1 MRVPG
6 AVDQLL
12 CLFLQGVV
20 YRSRDTCSGGK
31 GGKPFE
37 QVRGF
42 VGQRH
47 GRFGKRFE
55 ERQSVFGF
63 VQYPSL
69 LQGGQE
75 LVAFGFQPCPVTSGM
90 DQGGRV
96 GQDGECGALGPREVG
111 GASPEIAPGRRLDAY
126 HIPSERSVRGIEVQD
141 LMFVEG
147 CFQEKGIAGFDH
159 FFIQGTVAV
168 APRDPCQL
176 HGDRAPP
183 ADDLAPA
190 EVDPH
195 GSDDGNRVYSRMPE
209 ETFVFVGQQAG
220 HELAG
225 KTVCRRE
232 TPLPVRCDPC
242 P

>member
-1 MRVPG
+1 
-6 AVDQLL
+6 
-12 CLFLQGVV
+12 
-20 YRSRDTCSGGK
+20 
-31 GGKPFE
+31 
-37 QVRGF
+37 
-42 VGQRH
+42 
-47 GRFGKRFE
+47 
-55 ERQSVFGF
+55 
-63 VQYPSL
+63 
-69 LQGGQE
+69 
-75 LVAFGFQPCPVTSGM
+75 M

-126 HIPSERSVRGIEVQD
+126 HIPSERGVRGIEVQD

-147 CFQEKGIAGFDH
+147 CFQEKGVAGFDH

-183 ADDLAPA
+183 ADDLTPA

-225 KTVCRRE
+225 RLSAGGKRH
-232 TPLPVRCDPC
+232 C
-242 P
+242 PSGAIRAPNNCPSEE